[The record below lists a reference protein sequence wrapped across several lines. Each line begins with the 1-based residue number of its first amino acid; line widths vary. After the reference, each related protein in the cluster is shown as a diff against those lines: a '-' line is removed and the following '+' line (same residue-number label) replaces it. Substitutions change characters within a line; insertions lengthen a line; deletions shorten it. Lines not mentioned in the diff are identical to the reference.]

1 MEYIIKYRY
10 KKMNIFDVSYEWKE
24 KEYIARDKNDLIEKI
39 NSSIRRYAELY
50 IIDIKEVKEKEK

>member
-1 MEYIIKYRY
+1 
-10 KKMNIFDVSYEWKE
+10 MNIFDVNYEWKE

>member
-10 KKMNIFDVSYEWKE
+10 KKMNIFDINYEWKE